1 MFIKVPVPKHISM
14 PAPELRAESPAPTPI
29 VFTEPP
35 PPQQQQQIPT
45 RREEEEEPME
55 QGETDY
61 TALEVKSEAAS
72 QVKHYHHHHHL
83 WHPCRPVQE

>member
-14 PAPELRAESPAPTPI
+14 PAPESQAKPPAPTPI

-35 PPQQQQQIPT
+35 PPQQQQQQQIPA
-45 RREEEEEPME
+45 RREEEEEEEPME
-55 QGETDY
+55 QGETDHA
-61 TALEVKSEAAS
+61 ALEVKSEAAS
-72 QVKHYHHHHHL
+72 QVKHYHS